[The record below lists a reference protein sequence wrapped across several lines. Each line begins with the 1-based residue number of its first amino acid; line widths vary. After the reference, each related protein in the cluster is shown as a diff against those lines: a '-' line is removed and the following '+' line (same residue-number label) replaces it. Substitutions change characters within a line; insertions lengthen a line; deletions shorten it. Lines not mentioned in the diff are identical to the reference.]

1 MLEAGDPTRKLRFG
15 EGGDGDN
22 VVVELGRLIP
32 TLSLLDTGWAV
43 LPRISSVFP
52 GKMFWA
58 WLKAEIEKRVVRLD
72 TSGNLH
78 FAPEAFGGRLHLARF
93 EGAVLGLV
101 LASQYAGARLKT
113 GKVRR
118 PDVFQHRRRVLMG
131 GCLALSRSPTHCVC
145 ALHPREAVHRGA
157 RHVC

>member
-1 MLEAGDPTRKLRFG
+1 
-15 EGGDGDN
+15 
-22 VVVELGRLIP
+22 
-32 TLSLLDTGWAV
+32 
-43 LPRISSVFP
+43 
-52 GKMFWA
+52 MFWA

-72 TSGNLH
+72 TSGILH

-118 PDVFQHRRRVLMG
+118 PDLFQRRRRDLMG
-131 GCLALSRSPTHCVC
+131 GCLALRRLPTRCIS
-145 ALHPREAVHRGA
+145 ALHPYEAVHREAHRWLKALSMHHCHAAFPSHAVSGVFA
-157 RHVC
+157 RGRPARCSSYFTPGPF